1 MLFLAISEL
10 TNRFQQGKSDK
21 QEEWMDDYVQEL
33 EKEREVLIAQWK
45 AEFESEHN
53 THPGSEMKQTESSIQ
68 RYVSSYTTPCWES
81 VVALLSYAEVF
92 ISNMP
97 MTIGAVG
104 LSWVTMGVVWFKFTE
119 EMLPQCV
126 PTHYNSPQ
134 CTFLEFPGCFSGE
147 GCHSSPIFRSAL
159 VFHYF
164 CHIVAGTC
172 CLMFLLKAV
181 VAWRVVVDELS
192 DPTKS
197 TPMGVVCITMVC
209 VFSGRGAVGE
219 AIVLVTSAFHFCLAI
234 WFFYM
239 TYKFRMLPDP
249 SWFPNTVG
257 LAYASIKTWLYFPL
271 PGKIMMSVSAFK
283 FLEPNLSSNHLSCPL
298 TLRQFKNS

>member
-1 MLFLAISEL
+1 MSKDFFPNSYGYVIC
-10 TNRFQQGKSDK
+10 QGGSNKCED
-21 QEEWMDDYVQEL
+21 EWLEDYVEEL
-33 EKEREVLIAQWK
+33 ENEREILIAQWK
-45 AEFESEHN
+45 AEFESESN
-53 THPGSEMKQTESSIQ
+53 EHPDSRQNQLAYSTNAFVRSYITPYWDSII
-68 RYVSSYTTPCWES
+68 
-81 VVALLSYAEVF
+81 ALLSYLEVF

-119 EMLPQCV
+119 EMLPGCTA
-126 PTHYNSPQ
+126 THYNNPQ
-134 CTFLEFPGCFSGE
+134 CGFLEFPGCFSGE
-147 GCHSSPIFRSAL
+147 GCHDNPIYQSAL

-164 CHIVAGTC
+164 CHFVAGTC
-172 CLMFLLKAV
+172 CLVFLLKTV

-209 VFSGRGAVGE
+209 VFSGRGAIGE

-239 TYKFRMLPDP
+239 AHKFHMLPDP

-271 PGKIMMSVSAFK
+271 PGKIMMTVSA
-283 FLEPNLSSNHLSCPL
+283 
-298 TLRQFKNS
+298 